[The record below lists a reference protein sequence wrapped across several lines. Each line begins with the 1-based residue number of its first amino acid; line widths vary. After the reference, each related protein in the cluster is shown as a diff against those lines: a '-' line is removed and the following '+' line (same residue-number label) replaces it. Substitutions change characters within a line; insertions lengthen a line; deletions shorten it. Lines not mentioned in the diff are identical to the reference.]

1 MSQVN
6 ESAGRDVPP
15 TMDRMALLPADARIT
30 SVRLRVASL
39 ERSLAFY
46 TDVLGLAVHGRHGRA
61 AAVGPAGGPVLFD
74 LEEDPHATPRP
85 PGTSGLFHVAVLLP
99 DREWLGL
106 VLRRLF
112 EQPWPL
118 TGAADHLV
126 SEALYLDDPDGL
138 GLEIY
143 RDRPRETWRTENGEI
158 LMATE
163 RLDVRSLAADAGTR
177 EWQALPASTT
187 IGHVHLNVPD
197 LPAAEDLYCGDIGF
211 TPTLRRYPGA
221 LFVSAGGYH
230 HHLGLN
236 VWAGRGA
243 PAPPPGTVGLSA
255 FTIEGTNVVPCTIE
269 DQATGVAIVCRG
281 RG

>member
-6 ESAGRDVPP
+6 DPAGRDVPP
-15 TMDRMALLPADARIT
+15 TMDRMTLLPADARIA
-30 SVRLRVASL
+30 SVRLRVTSL

-46 TDVLGLAVHGRHGRA
+46 AGVLGLVVHGRHGRVA
-61 AAVGPAGGPVLFD
+61 TVGPAGGPVLFE
-74 LEEDPHATPRP
+74 LEEEPRATPRP

-106 VLRRLF
+106 VLLRLF
-112 EQPWPL
+112 EQQWPL

-143 RDRPRETWRTENGEI
+143 RDRPRDTWRTENGEI

-163 RLDVRSLAADAGTR
+163 RLDVRGLAADAGTR

-197 LPAAEDLYCGDIGF
+197 LPAADDLYCGDVGF
-211 TPTLRRYPGA
+211 TPTLRRFPGA

-243 PAPPPGTVGLSA
+243 PPPPPGAVGLSA
-255 FTIEGTNVVPCTIE
+255 FTIEGTNVVPRTIE
-269 DQATGVAIVCRG
+269 DRATGVAIVCSDRG
-281 RG
+281 